1 MDEGQNF
8 CLQWNSY
15 QTSVTSLFNDLRRD
29 GELVDVT
36 LCAQGQQIKVHR
48 MMLSACSPYFR
59 DVLKGNLGT
68 HPVFFMRDISFK
80 DLSNIVE
87 FMYRGKVNVAQSE
100 LGSFLKT
107 AETLQVR
114 GLTGDDEPAQP
125 EPPKKTK
132 TSTPSAPPP
141 PRLSPEPP
149 RHRAAPQPPPPPP
162 PPPLAA
168 APPSKRPLSPP
179 PTSSGEHALLT
190 PKRPRSVDQPA
201 PAAAP
206 EAALPRPGSE
216 PLSVKEEPL
225 VLEDGDDSYHG
236 GGGENS
242 SGSGGV
248 MPLLGD
254 SDAPHMGFLT
264 GTPTHPQAH
273 EFQDEDL
280 LAAVA
285 GPSGFPSQDLSDSS
299 TPDPLQQ
306 KIDRLIQ
313 QNEDVLR
320 NLKDTAGS
328 GNPEPDP
335 EQTSGPVRTRRAFN
349 ELNEWIHRDPD
360 YARTLSEALS
370 RVTGDSPRQRVRNM
384 LASVATILV
393 LNDYTL
399 RGSSGKRSFVSTPIY
414 RLITAAARDVNRRII
429 DSEIHNVL
437 RYGTF
442 SPRAMR

>member
-299 TPDPLQQ
+299 TPDFPCDLCGARFTLAYNRDRHLRTVHGPGGGQCGCPFCGCAIRRRDNLYAHVRRVHGVAALQQ
-306 KIDRLIQ
+306 
-313 QNEDVLR
+313 LR
-320 NLKDTAGS
+320 S
-328 GNPEPDP
+328 GEADP
-335 EQTSGPVRTRRAFN
+335 P
-349 ELNEWIHRDPD
+349 P
-360 YARTLSEALS
+360 LSA
-370 RVTGDSPRQRVRNM
+370 SPPPPWQDGM
-384 LASVATILV
+384 Q
-393 LNDYTL
+393 
-399 RGSSGKRSFVSTPIY
+399 
-414 RLITAAARDVNRRII
+414 
-429 DSEIHNVL
+429 
-437 RYGTF
+437 
-442 SPRAMR
+442 

>member
-299 TPDPLQQ
+299 TPGGRPCDQLSAVRDATGALRYQCPICGKLVTWSNRSHHKAIHRGLTTCHQCGNVFGSRRLLRHHRCRAAAAATAAAAGEQPAPLQQ
-306 KIDRLIQ
+306 LGMGQPPQ
-313 QNEDVLR
+313 QQQQLGMG
-320 NLKDTAGS
+320 LS
-328 GNPEPDP
+328 GMN
-335 EQTSGPVRTRRAFN
+335 
-349 ELNEWIHRDPD
+349 
-360 YARTLSEALS
+360 
-370 RVTGDSPRQRVRNM
+370 SPQ
-384 LASVATILV
+384 
-393 LNDYTL
+393 
-399 RGSSGKRSFVSTPIY
+399 P
-414 RLITAAARDVNRRII
+414 
-429 DSEIHNVL
+429 
-437 RYGTF
+437 
-442 SPRAMR
+442 

>member
-299 TPDPLQQ
+299 TP
-306 KIDRLIQ
+306 
-313 QNEDVLR
+313 
-320 NLKDTAGS
+320 
-328 GNPEPDP
+328 
-335 EQTSGPVRTRRAFN
+335 
-349 ELNEWIHRDPD
+349 
-360 YARTLSEALS
+360 
-370 RVTGDSPRQRVRNM
+370 GDSVKCRFCGLAFSQVSHRLRHERCVHERQRPFPCPFCGRPFSRQDSLRVHIRRRHG
-384 LASVATILV
+384 ASEQWA
-393 LNDYTL
+393 
-399 RGSSGKRSFVSTPIY
+399 PPPE
-414 RLITAAARDVNRRII
+414 TAPAPAPAPAAGDRAHSD
-429 DSEIHNVL
+429 NVDA
-437 RYGTF
+437 
-442 SPRAMR
+442 RAYNAGPQTQ

>member
-299 TPDPLQQ
+299 TPAPYPPPPPP
-306 KIDRLIQ
+306 
-313 QNEDVLR
+313 
-320 NLKDTAGS
+320 TAGRS
-328 GNPEPDP
+328 DGRSR
-335 EQTSGPVRTRRAFN
+335 TGP
-349 ELNEWIHRDPD
+349 
-360 YARTLSEALS
+360 LSNIS
-370 RVTGDSPRQRVRNM
+370 
-384 LASVATILV
+384 
-393 LNDYTL
+393 
-399 RGSSGKRSFVSTPIY
+399 GSSGPYLCTYCGVGFSLNWLRTRHEKCVHEKRSSTMCPICHKVFT
-414 RLITAAARDVNRRII
+414 RGDNMREHVRRV
-429 DSEIHNVL
+429 HQRPV
-437 RYGTF
+437 
-442 SPRAMR
+442 

>member
-299 TPDPLQQ
+299 TPGGRSEVPPGPARAT
-306 KIDRLIQ
+306 DRHHQ
-313 QNEDVLR
+313 EV
-320 NLKDTAGS
+320 TATGALLYRCPVCHKAVSWTARSHHKAVHS
-328 GNPEPDP
+328 G
-335 EQTSGPVRTRRAFN
+335 RT
-349 ELNEWIHRDPD
+349 
-360 YARTLSEALS
+360 
-370 RVTGDSPRQRVRNM
+370 VCPRCGRQ
-384 LASVATILV
+384 LASLKSFNKHRENCRASG
-393 LNDYTL
+393 DTL
-399 RGSSGKRSFVSTPIY
+399 AWEQAPPPAPPVSEYPAEWRG
-414 RLITAAARDVNRRII
+414 AAGLGEER
-429 DSEIHNVL
+429 H
-437 RYGTF
+437 
-442 SPRAMR
+442 

>member
-299 TPDPLQQ
+299 TPAAAGGLGGGDGAPAAFPCRYCGALFNR
-306 KIDRLIQ
+306 KP
-313 QNEDVLR
+313 NLR
-320 NLKDTAGS
+320 RHEQIRHEGRQPVTCPVCGRSYTRSDNLKIHM
-328 GNPEPDP
+328 
-335 EQTSGPVRTRRAFN
+335 RTV
-349 ELNEWIHRDPD
+349 H
-360 YARTLSEALS
+360 
-370 RVTGDSPRQRVRNM
+370 QM
-384 LASVATILV
+384 
-393 LNDYTL
+393 
-399 RGSSGKRSFVSTPIY
+399 
-414 RLITAAARDVNRRII
+414 RDV
-429 DSEIHNVL
+429 
-437 RYGTF
+437 
-442 SPRAMR
+442 